1 MFLEAQ
7 KIKKMQNKKSLAKKN
22 KRQKNP
28 HKNFQNP
35 FCKLKESKC
44 HTPFLKP
51 QTLQIPQTPP
61 QTTSQMP
68 TAF

>member
-7 KIKKMQNKKSLAKKN
+7 KIKKMQNKKSLAKK
-22 KRQKNP
+22 QKTKKP

-35 FCKLKESKC
+35 FYKLKESKC

-51 QTLQIPQTPP
+51 QTLQTSQTPP

-68 TAF
+68 TTF